1 MDSAIGSAAEPTMG
15 VTSACLPSLR
25 PLVSIIIRGTTRGLG
40 AARTGTKLSAQDNSS
55 NSSRTVWRSRS
66 RSDDGREGPLTRLKD
81 PTENRRQR
89 GHDVEV
95 RGGKPRGGR
104 GREDEISLEE
114 MNVLVG
120 GIRVKDEV
128 VVTSNDWIDYKDKV
142 Y

>member
-25 PLVSIIIRGTTRGLG
+25 PLVSMIIRGTTRGLG
-40 AARTGTKLSAQDNSS
+40 ATRTGTKLSAQDNSS
-55 NSSRTVWRSRS
+55 NSSRTAWRG
-66 RSDDGREGPLTRLKD
+66 RSDDDREGPFTRLKA
-81 PTENRRQR
+81 PTENRKLW

-114 MNVLVG
+114 MNVPAR
-120 GIRVKDEV
+120 GIRVKDECGR
-128 VVTSNDWIDYKDKV
+128 YK
-142 Y
+142 